1 MTLTQSRVEQVA
13 VRDLKM
19 PNSHLLRKPNASDPQ
34 ALNEAKTRILRIAY
48 FTFSYAPFMTGIA
61 TGVHSRVKALLQFG
75 HEVFLIHPTADE
87 QFTHVTKSRRMSGL
101 EEFAGNS
108 RFTSK
113 SYPTRPHPLF
123 RAHSEPRSH
132 RHWSD
137 TALLEEY
144 KPDVILV
151 DEATAMAGF
160 TSLGYGGYR
169 RAVGTR
175 YSARYNVPVFALFET
190 DWLYYGTR
198 YLGRWF
204 DILSPPIMRPLTRR
218 FVGKYTCMFFPS
230 RAMQEKYIK
239 SGASPSRYLP
249 FHGVDCSVYTPE
261 NKNLDP
267 IPGDNRPTLLFV
279 GRMAV
284 EKSVQQ
290 LFRMVQIVR
299 KEIPNVHLVLIGGGP
314 EQKKVATLA
323 QRNADCATFVG
334 EAFGDQLKGWYAR
347 ADVFV
352 NPSAS
357 ENFCTTNLEAL
368 ASGTP
373 LVAASAGGNVE
384 QVEDGR
390 NGFLVPPGNPE
401 AMAAKAVQI
410 LKSDSMRREMSLNAR
425 TFALQFDLM
434 TCGRHLELEILKH
447 HKMA

>member
-1 MTLTQSRVEQVA
+1 
-13 VRDLKM
+13 M
-19 PNSHLLRKPNASDPQ
+19 PELNLVGNSDRSESIPV
-34 ALNEAKTRILRIAY
+34 NEAEPKVLRIAY

-61 TGVHSRVKALLQFG
+61 TGVHSRAKALLQFG
-75 HEVFLIHPTADE
+75 HEVFLIHPSANE
-87 QFTHVTKSRRMSGL
+87 QFTHVTKSRKMSGL

-108 RFTSK
+108 RFTSTT
-113 SYPTRPHPLF
+113 YPTRPHPLF
-123 RAHSEPRSH
+123 RAHAEPRSH

-230 RAMQEKYIK
+230 HAMQEKYIK

-261 NKNLDP
+261 NKHLDP
-267 IPGDNRPTLLFV
+267 IPDDTRPTLLFI

-284 EKSVQQ
+284 EKSVPE
-290 LFRMVQIVR
+290 LFKMIQIVR
-299 KEIPNVHLVLIGGGP
+299 MDIPNAHLVLIGGGP
-314 EQKKVATLA
+314 EQARIASLAKKH
-323 QRNADCATFVG
+323 ADCATFVG

-373 LVAASAGGNVE
+373 LLAVSAGGNVE
-384 QVEDGR
+384 QVEEGR
-390 NGFLVPPGNPE
+390 NGFLVPAGDPK

-410 LKSDSMRREMSLNAR
+410 LMTDSLRSEMSSYAR
-425 TFALQFDLM
+425 TFALQFDLLI
-434 TCGRHLELEILKH
+434 CGRHLEQEILKH
-447 HKMA
+447 CHSTVVSKP